1 MNLMLFLHVLSV
13 VVWVGGMFFAYMAL
27 RPVAASV
34 LEPPQRLTLW
44 AGVFGKFF
52 PWVWGAVV
60 LILLSGLD
68 MLMRVGGAAAPHY
81 VMTMLVLGVAMM
93 LIYAHVF
100 FASYKKLKRAV
111 GQQDWK
117 AGGAALAQIRR
128 LIGIN
133 LVIGLVTIAVV
144 FGGRMLVAGA

>member
-1 MNLMLFLHVLSV
+1 MNLSLLLHVLGV

-52 PWVWGAVV
+52 PWVWASVL
-60 LILLSGLD
+60 LILATGLH
-68 MLMRVGGAAAPHY
+68 MLMVFGGASAPLY
-81 VMTMLVLGVAMM
+81 ALAMLLIGLAMM
-93 LIYAHVF
+93 VIFGHVSF
-100 FASYKKLKRAV
+100 SPYKKLKAAV
-111 GQQDWK
+111 AAADWK
-117 AGGAALAQIRR
+117 AGGAALGQIRS

-133 LVIGLVTIAVV
+133 LSLGLLTIAVV
-144 FGGRMLVAGA
+144 FIGRGFV

>member
-1 MNLMLFLHVLSV
+1 MNLTLLLHVLSI

-52 PWVWGAVV
+52 PWVWVSVV
-60 LILLSGLD
+60 LILLSGLH
-68 MLMRVGGAAAPHY
+68 MLMKLGGAAAPHY
-81 VMTMLVLGVAMM
+81 AMTMLALGVAMM
-93 LIYAHVF
+93 LIFAHVF
-100 FASYKKLKRAV
+100 FAPYGRLKRAV
-111 GQQDWK
+111 AQQDWK
-117 AGGAALAQIRR
+117 AGAAALGQIRK

-133 LVIGLVTIAVV
+133 LSLGLLTILVV
-144 FGGRMLVAGA
+144 FIGRALTLG

>member
-1 MNLMLFLHVLSV
+1 VNLTLLLHVLSI

-52 PWVWGAVV
+52 PWVWASVV
-60 LILLSGLD
+60 LILLTGLH
-68 MLMRVGGAAAPHY
+68 MLMKLGGGSAPHY
-81 VMTMLVLGVAMM
+81 AMTMLALGVVMM
-93 LIYAHVF
+93 LIFAHVF
-100 FASYKKLKRAV
+100 FAPYKKLKRAV
-111 GQQDWK
+111 SEQNWK
-117 AGGAALAQIRR
+117 AGGAALAQIRM

-133 LVIGLVTIAVV
+133 LSIGLLTIVVV
-144 FGGRMLVAGA
+144 FVGRALL

>member
-1 MNLMLFLHVLSV
+1 MNLLLLLHVLGV

-27 RPVAASV
+27 RPVTASV
-34 LEPPQRLTLW
+34 LEPPQRLMLW
-44 AGVFGKFF
+44 TGVFGKFF
-52 PWVWGAVV
+52 PWVWVSVA

-68 MLMRVGGAAAPHY
+68 MLMRLGGAAAPHY
-81 VMTMLVLGVAMM
+81 VLTMLVLGVAMM

-100 FASYKKLKRAV
+100 FAPYKKLKRAV

-117 AGGAALAQIRR
+117 AGGAVLAQIRR

-133 LVIGLVTIAVV
+133 LIIGLVTIAVV
-144 FGGRMLVAGA
+144 FGGRMLVAGT

>member
-1 MNLMLFLHVLSV
+1 MALSLLLHVLGV
-13 VVWVGGMFFAYMAL
+13 VVWVGGMFFAYLAL

-52 PWVWGAVV
+52 PWVWASVA
-60 LILLSGLD
+60 LILLTGLH
-68 MLMRVGGAAAPHY
+68 MLMKIGGMAAPHY
-81 VMTMLVLGVAMM
+81 AMAMLVLGVVMM
-93 LIYAHVF
+93 LIFAHVF
-100 FASYKKLKRAV
+100 FGPYKKLKRAV
-111 GQQDWK
+111 GQQNWK

-133 LVIGLVTIAVV
+133 LIIGLATIAVV
-144 FGGRMLVAGA
+144 FLGRGLI

>member
-1 MNLMLFLHVLSV
+1 MTLSLFLHVLSV

-52 PWVWGAVV
+52 PWVWVSVA
-60 LILLSGLD
+60 LILLTGLH
-68 MLMRVGGAAAPHY
+68 MLMVFGGAAAPHY
-81 VMTMLVLGVAMM
+81 ALTMLVLGVVMM
-93 LIYAHVF
+93 LIFGHVF
-100 FASYKKLKRAV
+100 FAPYKKLKRAV
-111 GQQDWK
+111 AGQDWK
-117 AGGAALAQIRR
+117 AGGAALGQIRK

-133 LVIGLVTIAVV
+133 LSIGLLTIAVV
-144 FGGRMLVAGA
+144 FLGRAFA